1 MSLSTNK
8 ISLRLE
14 LVVCSRMKYPCLY
27 GYMCF
32 DYHHDCFKIY
42 TLYFSRI
49 PVIPTK
55 LSILHLYVYM
65 YIVFKSKSYN
75 HET

>member
-1 MSLSTNK
+1 MYMSLSTNK

-32 DYHHDCFKIY
+32 DYHHDCFKILLY
-42 TLYFSRI
+42 TFLGF
-49 PVIPTK
+49 P
-55 LSILHLYVYM
+55 
-65 YIVFKSKSYN
+65 
-75 HET
+75 